1 MALSLSPETL
11 SSPQVLSS
19 TINLNNSHATFTTL
33 AQMNET
39 KQFANLVG
47 HQKLEEIAA
56 EILLTAEASGETY
69 KHMQWNLEINSTQG
83 VLKVIEVR
91 ANLQKTGNNLK
102 IDLTAVFVEVH
113 QAIPPVYSIQEGSYK
128 SGPRRYLVAG
138 PRETVYYKYQV
149 PRGLNSGEIA
159 QVIQALH
166 AKIPEARALI
176 KAA

>member
-1 MALSLSPETL
+1 MALSLSPATL
-11 SSPQVLSS
+11 STPQVLSS
-19 TINLNNSHATFTTL
+19 TINLNSAHATFTTL

-102 IDLTAVFVEVH
+102 IDLTAVFVEVR
-113 QAIPPVYSIQEGSYK
+113 QAIPPVHSI
-128 SGPRRYLVAG
+128 
-138 PRETVYYKYQV
+138 
-149 PRGLNSGEIA
+149 
-159 QVIQALH
+159 
-166 AKIPEARALI
+166 
-176 KAA
+176 